1 MTKLSP
7 DLQSRDR
14 NLAICP
20 PACPPA
26 CPPVRLT
33 IVQYGDYAEAA
44 ARFQAGGAAHYYA
57 QRYTVDFVA
66 RLAAMPGTERVGVI
80 SFAADL
86 PEVLTQ
92 NGVHTSGVDLYPQ
105 GRRPRVKE
113 LLAAIAATRPT
124 HLVIGAPIAP
134 AIRWGIRA
142 RLPVL
147 PLFAD
152 SFHGS
157 GLKGYIRARMLA
169 WLLNRPA
176 IEYVANHNLAASLD
190 LARIGVARDK
200 ILPFDWPEMTSAQDY
215 SAKPAP
221 APDRPFRLLYVGQLT
236 EAKGV
241 GDAVRALAI
250 LRHRGLDATLTLVGT
265 GDNEDLVALALA
277 QGVSQEV
284 TLAGLLPHHQVLAEM
299 RAHDVVL
306 VPSRHDY
313 PEGMPMTIYEALCVR
328 TPLVV
333 SDHPMFAL
341 RIHDGQQALVH
352 PQRNPGAMA
361 ERIERLATDPQ
372 TYEAFSRQAETA
384 VQDYLCPLKWDR
396 LLEDFLHPAT
406 RKALGRYSLAR
417 YSYF

>member
-1 MTKLSP
+1 MTESGKSP
-7 DLQSRDR
+7 PGSRDR
-14 NLAICP
+14 DP
-20 PACPPA
+20 PVRR
-26 CPPVRLT
+26 PPVRLT

-44 ARFQAGGAAHYYA
+44 ARFLAGGAANYYA

-66 RLAAMPGTERVGVI
+66 RLAAMPGTERVSVI

-86 PEVLTQ
+86 PEVLTHS
-92 NGVHTSGVDLYPQ
+92 GVHTLGVDLYP
-105 GRRPRVKE
+105 RDRSPRFRE

-124 HLVIGAPIAP
+124 HLVVGAPIAP
-134 AIRWGIRA
+134 AIRWGIRQK
-142 RLPVL
+142 LPVL

-152 SFHGS
+152 SFHNR
-157 GLKGYIRARMLA
+157 GLKGYIRNRMLA

-200 ILPFDWPEMTSAQDY
+200 VLPFDWPAMTSVQDY
-215 SAKPAP
+215 SAKAAP
-221 APDRPFRLLYVGQLT
+221 APDRPFRLLYVGQLS

-250 LRHRGLDATLTLVGT
+250 LRRRGRDATLTLVGA
-265 GDNEDLVALALA
+265 GDSDAFVSLARE
-277 QGVSQEV
+277 QGVGEQV
-284 TLAGLLPHHQVLAEM
+284 TLAGLLPHDRVLAEM
-299 RAHDVVL
+299 RDHDVVL
-306 VPSRHDY
+306 VPSHHAY
-313 PEGMPMTIYEALCVR
+313 PEGLPMTLYEALCVR

-352 PQRNPGAMA
+352 PQRDPGAMA
-361 ERIERLATDPQ
+361 ERIERLASDPQ
-372 TYEAFSRQAETA
+372 AYEAFSRQAETA

-396 LLEDFLHPAT
+396 LLEDFLDPGA
-406 RKALGRYSLAR
+406 RKDLRRYSLAR